1 MLLPPSVARSIT
13 AVCPF
18 WHRFIFI
25 TCLGILVIGSW
36 GCFSPAVQASPTG
49 GIPIATLSPESGD
62 PEREDVSQ
70 RLASIA
76 TQMELV
82 RLCNRPGCRYK
93 DIQFQVLDPDQSSGA
108 TIEYRGVIDAVI
120 DRPADTIDKAHY
132 RFEFRQGRWHLMGGE
147 EISDVSSFVFEGDT
161 YEVFSSYSGRTRMDK
176 LANASPKLRV
186 GYRALYQRVMNQ
198 GEERWPLGG

>member
-1 MLLPPSVARSIT
+1 MILLPSVARSI
-13 AVCPF
+13 AAICRR
-18 WHRFIFI
+18 WQRFALIA
-25 TCLGILVIGSW
+25 CLGILILGSW
-36 GCFSPAVQASPTG
+36 GCFSPPVQARPAG
-49 GIPIATLSPESGD
+49 GILVAVVSSEAGD
-62 PEREDVSQ
+62 PMQEEATQ

-93 DIQFQVLDPDQSSGA
+93 DIHFQVLDPDQSSGA
-108 TIEYRGVIDAVI
+108 TIQYRGVIDAVI

-132 RFEFRQGRWHLMGGE
+132 RFEFWQGRWHLMGGE

-161 YEVFSSYSGRTRMDK
+161 YEVFSSYSGRTRIDK

-186 GYRALYQRVMNQ
+186 GYRALYQRVMDQ
-198 GEERWPLGG
+198 GEERWPLEG

>member
-1 MLLPPSVARSIT
+1 MA
-13 AVCPF
+13 
-18 WHRFIFI
+18 
-25 TCLGILVIGSW
+25 CLGILVIGSW
-36 GCFSPAVQASPTG
+36 GCLSPAVQASSTR
-49 GIPIATLSPESGD
+49 GIVVAALSPEIGD
-62 PEREDVSQ
+62 PGGREEVTQ

-93 DIQFQVLDPDQSSGA
+93 DIHFQVLDPDQSSGG

-147 EISDVSSFVFEGDT
+147 EISDVSSFVFEEDT
-161 YEVFSSYSGRTRMDK
+161 YEVFSSYSGRSRLDK

-186 GYRALYQRVMNQ
+186 GYRALYQRVMDQ
-198 GEERWPLGG
+198 GEERWPLED